1 MIQQYNV
8 TSEIINLFI
17 ILNVIQVIEAG
28 VYPKEW
34 INNFSTE
41 ITEENSEKGF
51 CKIKIKIKD
60 KDIIEKTFKIGKGLD
75 VLNDCVKNTGNILVS
90 LSTYN
95 KNTGSLVLFNETNIE
110 VVR

>member
-1 MIQQYNV
+1 MIQRYNV
-8 TSEIINLFI
+8 TSDAINLFI

-34 INNFSTE
+34 LSDLSTE
-41 ITEENSEKGF
+41 IVEENSEKGF
-51 CKIKIKIKD
+51 CKIKVKIKD
-60 KDIIEKTFKIGKGLD
+60 KDMLEKTFKIGQGLD
-75 VLNDCVKNTGNILVS
+75 VLNDCVKNTGNILLS

-95 KNTGSLVLFNETNIE
+95 KKEGSLVSFNKTNIE